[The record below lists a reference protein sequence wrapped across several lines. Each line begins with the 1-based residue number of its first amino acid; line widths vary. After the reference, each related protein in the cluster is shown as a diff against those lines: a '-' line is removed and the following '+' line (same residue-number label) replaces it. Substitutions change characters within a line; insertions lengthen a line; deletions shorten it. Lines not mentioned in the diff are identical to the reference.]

1 MTIKVVSH
9 FIFYHL
15 NVKYFIL
22 ISGSIMA
29 DIQEVP
35 DEIFNNGELVAS
47 KHENCI
53 ILDCQFMKKNE
64 KVMKVK
70 ANENICDQLNLM
82 DTIKN
87 DPRKGSKDIFLCI
100 AHIAKPSNAMQVVM
114 RTKNIPVDAILRSFN
129 FKTANLVRYW
139 RRRDLAKLQE
149 VPSPMNRS
157 QPVQPIVPVQP
168 VQPVQDLVFDQKD
181 NIGPR
186 SQPSDP
192 KDEIISAL
200 EDTVRKLQVQN
211 IEKDAI
217 IKSQEDIIK
226 KLTEQVNSLM
236 KNTTSSSLSKPPLA
250 LEDISNTKFDEDS
263 DDMVPKL

>member
-1 MTIKVVSH
+1 
-9 FIFYHL
+9 
-15 NVKYFIL
+15 
-22 ISGSIMA
+22 MA
-29 DIQEVP
+29 DNPEVP
-35 DEIFNNGELVAS
+35 DEIFNNDGQLVAS
-47 KHENCI
+47 KHEHCI
-53 ILDCQFMKKNE
+53 ILDCQFTKKSE
-64 KVMKVK
+64 TVMKVK
-70 ANENICDQLNLM
+70 ANENICDQLQLT
-82 DTIKN
+82 DIIKHY
-87 DPRKGSKDIFLCI
+87 PRKGSKDIFLCI

-149 VPSPMNRS
+149 VPSPMIRS

-186 SQPSDP
+186 SQPSDA

-226 KLTEQVNSLM
+226 KLTEQVDSLFQ
-236 KNTTSSSLSKPPLA
+236 
-250 LEDISNTKFDEDS
+250 E
-263 DDMVPKL
+263 

>member
-35 DEIFNNGELVAS
+35 DQIFNNGELVAS

-114 RTKNIPVDAILRSFN
+114 RTKISRWMQYYEASILKPQILSATGEDGIWQN
-129 FKTANLVRYW
+129 FK
-139 RRRDLAKLQE
+139 
-149 VPSPMNRS
+149 
-157 QPVQPIVPVQP
+157 
-168 VQPVQDLVFDQKD
+168 
-181 NIGPR
+181 
-186 SQPSDP
+186 
-192 KDEIISAL
+192 
-200 EDTVRKLQVQN
+200 
-211 IEKDAI
+211 
-217 IKSQEDIIK
+217 
-226 KLTEQVNSLM
+226 
-236 KNTTSSSLSKPPLA
+236 
-250 LEDISNTKFDEDS
+250 KFHHQ
-263 DDMVPKL
+263 

>member
-1 MTIKVVSH
+1 
-9 FIFYHL
+9 
-15 NVKYFIL
+15 
-22 ISGSIMA
+22 MA
-29 DIQEVP
+29 DNPEVP
-35 DEIFNNGELVAS
+35 DEIFNNDGQLVAS
-47 KHENCI
+47 KHEHCI
-53 ILDCQFMKKNE
+53 ILDCQFTKKSE
-64 KVMKVK
+64 PVMKVK
-70 ANENICDQLNLM
+70 ANENICDQLQLT
-82 DTIKN
+82 DIIKH

-157 QPVQPIVPVQP
+157 QPFLPIVSVQP
-168 VQPVQDLVFDQKD
+168 VQHVQD
-181 NIGPR
+181 
-186 SQPSDP
+186 QPVDP
-192 KDEIISAL
+192 KDQIICSL
-200 EDTVRKLQVQN
+200 EETVRKLQVQN
-211 IEKDAI
+211 NEKDAI

-226 KLTEQVNSLM
+226 KLTEQVNCLM

-250 LEDISNTKFDEDS
+250 LEDISDTKFDEDS

>member
-70 ANENICDQLNLM
+70 ANENICDQLNLT
-82 DTIKN
+82 DIIKN

-157 QPVQPIVPVQP
+157 QPFLPIVSVQP
-168 VQPVQDLVFDQKD
+168 VQHVQD
-181 NIGPR
+181 
-186 SQPSDP
+186 QPVDP
-192 KDEIISAL
+192 KDQIICSL
-200 EDTVRKLQVQN
+200 EETVRKLQVQN
-211 IEKDAI
+211 NEKDAI

-250 LEDISNTKFDEDS
+250 LEDISDTKFDEDS

>member
-35 DEIFNNGELVAS
+35 DQIFNNGELVAS

-70 ANENICDQLNLM
+70 ANKNICDQLNLT
-82 DTIKN
+82 DIIKH

-157 QPVQPIVPVQP
+157 QPFLPIVSVQP
-168 VQPVQDLVFDQKD
+168 VQHVQD
-181 NIGPR
+181 
-186 SQPSDP
+186 QPVDP
-192 KDEIISAL
+192 KDQIICSL
-200 EDTVRKLQVQN
+200 EETVRKLQVQN
-211 IEKDAI
+211 NEKDAI
-217 IKSQEDIIK
+217 IKSQEDIITRLK
-226 KLTEQVNSLM
+226 EEIDSLM
-236 KNTTSSSLSKPPLA
+236 KKTPEGKSSSLSKPPLTMQ
-250 LEDISNTKFDEDS
+250 DTKFDEDS

>member
-1 MTIKVVSH
+1 
-9 FIFYHL
+9 
-15 NVKYFIL
+15 
-22 ISGSIMA
+22 MA
-29 DIQEVP
+29 DNPEVP
-35 DEIFNNGELVAS
+35 DEIFNNDGQLVAS
-47 KHENCI
+47 KHEHCI
-53 ILDCQFMKKNE
+53 ILDCQFTKKSE
-64 KVMKVK
+64 PVMKVK
-70 ANENICDQLNLM
+70 ANENICDQLQLT
-82 DTIKN
+82 DIIKH

-157 QPVQPIVPVQP
+157 QPFLPIVSVQP
-168 VQPVQDLVFDQKD
+168 VQHVQD
-181 NIGPR
+181 
-186 SQPSDP
+186 QPVDP
-192 KDEIISAL
+192 KDQIICSL
-200 EDTVRKLQVQN
+200 EETVRKLQVQN
-211 IEKDAI
+211 NEKDAI